1 MTNLCDGLGFSL
13 ASFEDFEN
21 RKLAENVLEALL
33 GGPDFAV
40 PTRYGVY
47 DPVRERIRRED
58 VSDVLDLWTGRNTK
72 SGAHRSGLLQLVFC
86 RDGYFMVNWS
96 KGALPPFDL
105 PPFHFLSGDVPSA
118 RVSMPV
124 GRVDEYLMLI
134 MELVRITNPVFGK
147 VQNTMTPHWDTPSDL
162 TLRLPDVPWGSIYG
176 KPYIEMF
183 GRERLLSA
191 PFHSIRELPSGH
203 IFAQLTESVLDPELP
218 EDRRKAVREWL
229 GEDCFMVGKTP
240 PRRYASGKAPDFDW
254 PEWARR

>member
-1 MTNLCDGLGFSL
+1 MTNLCASIGFTLDSL
-13 ASFEDFEN
+13 EDFEN
-21 RKLAENVLEALL
+21 RELAEKVLETLL
-33 GGPDFAV
+33 GGPSFAV

-47 DPVRERIRRED
+47 DPVRERIRPD
-58 VSDVLDLWTGRNTK
+58 NVSGVLDLWTGRNMK
-72 SGAHRSGLLQLVFC
+72 SGDHRSSLLQLVFC
-86 RDGYFMVNWS
+86 RDGFYMVCWD
-96 KGALPPFDL
+96 KGVNPPFDV
-105 PPFHFLSGDVPSA
+105 PRFHSIDGSVPLSRVSQPVARVNDYLSLILALAGVTNPAFGIVQSSMTPYWDVP
-118 RVSMPV
+118 
-124 GRVDEYLMLI
+124 Y
-134 MELVRITNPVFGK
+134 
-147 VQNTMTPHWDTPSDL
+147 DL